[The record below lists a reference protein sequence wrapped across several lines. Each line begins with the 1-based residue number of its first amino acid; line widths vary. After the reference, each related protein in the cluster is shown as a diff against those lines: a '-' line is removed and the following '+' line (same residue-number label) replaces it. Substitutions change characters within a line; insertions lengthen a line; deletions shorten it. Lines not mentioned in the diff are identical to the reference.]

1 MLVLGRSLTNRL
13 GGKLTGMKVLGI
25 NHIGIAPK
33 DPAKANWFFKT
44 VLGVPFLG
52 EELVTQQKTNTF
64 MYDLTGP
71 VSDKIPRVEILE
83 NRSSVEEPGP
93 IAKFLEKKGGGVHHI
108 AVAVD
113 NINEAIATMKAYQV
127 ELVDENPKRG
137 AHNTLVAF
145 VHPRSTGGIL
155 VELVQEAF

>member
-1 MLVLGRSLTNRL
+1 MINSL

-33 DPAKANWFFKT
+33 DSVKANWFFKT
-44 VLGVPFLG
+44 VLGVPLG
-52 EELVTQQKTNTF
+52 EELVTQQKTNTY

-71 VSDKIPRVEILE
+71 ESNKIPRVEILE
-83 NRSSVEEPGP
+83 DRSSEDDSGP

-113 NINEAIATMKAYQV
+113 DINEAIARMKTYQV
-127 ELVDENPKRG
+127 ELVDEKPKHG

-145 VHPRSTGGIL
+145 VHPRATGGIL
-155 VELVQEAF
+155 VELVQERF